1 MTDSIASSCSAS
13 ARFAPIAAGEVQ
25 GAAIVDN
32 PLRRLSTIAEASQEE
47 EEAAAVATGSAGGAA
62 ADLISLG
69 MAAAAATLA
78 SMRRPTEA
86 PPAQERQRGRG
97 GFRRPDWAALG
108 DPTPPNPPVR
118 TESGLQPLICT
129 RTTLVQYWDESV
141 CC

>member
-13 ARFAPIAAGEVQ
+13 ARFAPIGAGEVQ

-69 MAAAAATLA
+69 MAACGRDPGVDEEADRGAACPGAAAREGWL
-78 SMRRPTEA
+78 PEA
-86 PPAQERQRGRG
+86 RLGSSGGPDPSQPPSAH
-97 GFRRPDWAALG
+97 
-108 DPTPPNPPVR
+108 
-118 TESGLQPLICT
+118 
-129 RTTLVQYWDESV
+129 
-141 CC
+141 